1 VSADF
6 GRGLSS
12 EHARRAADPSWEF
25 REARVERRDLGE
37 PVPVARG
44 AESIGVT
51 RTVEV
56 LLTGRLDPGAAE
68 WYDSYLP
75 TLRVGG
81 RESSR
86 MTEDSNGV
94 RFTYYPDIDGDIE
107 GGAVEFRA
115 RLDEEF
121 EGTGLEI

>member
-1 VSADF
+1 MSADF
-6 GRGLSS
+6 GRGPSP
-12 EHARRAADPSWEF
+12 ERARRAAGPSWEF
-25 REARVERRDLGE
+25 REARVERREFRE

-51 RTVEV
+51 RAVEV
-56 LLTGRLDPGAAE
+56 LLTGRLNPGEAQ

-81 RESSR
+81 QESSR
-86 MTEDSNGV
+86 MTEDDSGV

-121 EGTGLEI
+121 EATGLEI